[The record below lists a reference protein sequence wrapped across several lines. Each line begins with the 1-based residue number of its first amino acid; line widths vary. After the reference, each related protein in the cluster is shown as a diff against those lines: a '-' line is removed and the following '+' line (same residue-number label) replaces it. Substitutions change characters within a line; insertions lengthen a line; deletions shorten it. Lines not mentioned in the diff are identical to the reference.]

1 MRYPTDHPEAIPGSG
16 GAIYLYLLENVSVPG
31 SLPHVMWYEGLKK
44 QMEDPSSTA
53 MRGYFP
59 VGEIHRLS
67 YAGSPM
73 GEHKFTG
80 NEQNAVF
87 VKDLAP
93 ETVLKLGISK
103 DRKPDEKVF
112 NPNFLPWPELP
123 PEIHKLNELPAL
135 SLAKSISGWCG
146 QKQTFYTEIDVR
158 DFLVTACKHPSG
170 EQMMYILHGNHVA
183 WCTHRFITAGASTE
197 LEADIKKEFYSQ
209 SSPDFYIKDLGTIF
223 PSILYVLGLLGE
235 DVMNIVNNLPFDMWG
250 VHDLGRGITDMM
262 KRYRSKA
269 A

>member
-1 MRYPTDHPEAIPGSG
+1 MRYPATEPEAIPGSG

-44 QMEDPSSTA
+44 QMENPASTA
-53 MRGYFP
+53 MRGYYP
-59 VGEIHRLS
+59 VGETHKIS

-93 ETVLKLGISK
+93 ETALKLGISK

-123 PEIHKLNELPAL
+123 DEIHKLNELPAL
-135 SLAKSISGWCG
+135 SLAKSISGWCS
-146 QKQTFYTEIDVR
+146 QKSPYYTELDVR
-158 DFLVTACKHPSG
+158 DFLVTATKHPSG

-197 LEADIKKEFYSQ
+197 LEADIKKEFYTQ
-209 SSPDFYIKDLGTIF
+209 NSPDFYIKDLGTIF
-223 PSILYVLGLLGE
+223 PSMLYVLGLLGE
-235 DVMNIVNNLPFDMWG
+235 DVISLCNNLPFDLWG
-250 VHDLGRGITDMM
+250 VSGLASEIDNMM
-262 KRYRSKA
+262 KRQKA
-269 A
+269 QAA